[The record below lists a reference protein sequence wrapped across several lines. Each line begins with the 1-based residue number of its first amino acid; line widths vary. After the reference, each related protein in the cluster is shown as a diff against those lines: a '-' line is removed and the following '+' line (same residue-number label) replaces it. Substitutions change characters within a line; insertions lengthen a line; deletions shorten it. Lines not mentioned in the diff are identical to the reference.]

1 MKLKEFNG
9 RLYIET
15 RLGNEYPHLIHCSE
29 SLYDIKQDSASP
41 YLVAEEAGNFARLHL
56 LTSWSEDEA
65 LQDIAEYLT
74 EKEEHEPDQLH
85 LIGVYKLN
93 F

>member
-1 MKLKEFNG
+1 MKLNADFNG

-15 RLGNEYPHLIHCSE
+15 KHGHERPNVIHCSE
-29 SLYDIKQDSASP
+29 SLYQIKQDSATP

-65 LQDIAEYLT
+65 MQDVATYL
-74 EKEEHEPDQLH
+74 KEEEQHKEPH
-85 LIGVYKLN
+85 IIAVYKLS

>member
-9 RLYIET
+9 SLYIET
-15 RLGNEYPHLIHCSE
+15 KLGNEYPHLIHCGE
-29 SLYDIKQDSASP
+29 SLYDIKQDSAHP
-41 YLVAEEAGNFARLHL
+41 YLVAEECTNFPRLHL

-65 LQDIAEYLT
+65 LQDIAEYLQ
-74 EKEEHEPDQLH
+74 EKEGEEEPY
-85 LIGVYKLN
+85 LIAVFKLT

>member
-1 MKLKEFNG
+1 MKLNADFNG

-15 RLGNEYPHLIHCSE
+15 KHGHERPNVIHCSD
-29 SLYDIKQDSASP
+29 SLYQIKQDSATP
-41 YLVAEEAGNFARLHL
+41 YLVAEECTNFARLHL

-65 LQDIAEYLT
+65 LQDVATYLQEQEQHKEPHIIA
-74 EKEEHEPDQLH
+74 
-85 LIGVYKLN
+85 VYKLS

>member
-1 MKLKEFNG
+1 MKLQALPDG

-15 RLGNEYPHLIHCSE
+15 KLGNEYPHVIHCSD
-29 SLYDIKQDSASP
+29 SLYEIKQDSAHP
-41 YLVAEEAGNFARLHL
+41 YLVAEECTNFARLHL

-65 LQDIAEYLT
+65 LENIFEYLQ
-74 EKEEHEPDQLH
+74 EQENEEEPH
-85 LIGVYKLN
+85 LIGVFKLN

>member
-1 MKLKEFNG
+1 MKLKTDFNG

-15 RLGNEYPHLIHCSE
+15 RLGNEYPHIIHCGE
-29 SLYDIKQDSASP
+29 SLYDIKQDSATP
-41 YLVAEEAGNFARLHL
+41 YLVAEEATNFARLHL

-65 LQDIAEYLT
+65 LQDVAEYIT
-74 EKEEHEPDQLH
+74 EQEGEQEPH
-85 LIGVYKLN
+85 LIAVYELN

>member
-1 MKLKEFNG
+1 MKLKANFDSS
-9 RLYIET
+9 LYIET
-15 RLGNEYPHLIHCSE
+15 KLGHERPHVIHCSE
-29 SLYDIKQDSASP
+29 SLYEIKQDSAEP

-65 LQDIAEYLT
+65 LQDVATYLQ
-74 EKEEHEPDQLH
+74 EKEQHEHPH
-85 LIGVYKLN
+85 LVAVFKLN

>member
-1 MKLKEFNG
+1 MKLKANFDSS
-9 RLYIET
+9 LYIET
-15 RLGNEYPHLIHCSE
+15 KLGHERPHVIHCNE
-29 SLYDIKQDSASP
+29 SLFEIKQDSAEP

-65 LQDIAEYLT
+65 LQDVATYLQEEEET
-74 EKEEHEPDQLH
+74 EEPH
-85 LIGVYKLN
+85 LVAVFKLN

>member
-1 MKLKEFNG
+1 MKLKQFNG

-15 RLGNEYPHLIHCSE
+15 MLANEYPHLIHCSK
-29 SLYDIKQDSASP
+29 SLYEIKQDSAHP
-41 YLVAEEAGNFARLHL
+41 YLVAEECTNFARLHL

-65 LQDIAEYLT
+65 LQEIETYLR
-74 EKEEHEPDQLH
+74 EKEGEEEPH
-85 LIGVYKLN
+85 LIAVYKLE

>member
-9 RLYIET
+9 SLYIET
-15 RLGNEYPHLIHCSE
+15 KLGNEKPHVIHCGE
-29 SLYDIKQDSASP
+29 SLYNIKQDSAEP
-41 YLVAEEAGNFARLHL
+41 YLVAEECTNFPRLHL

-65 LQDIAEYLT
+65 LQEVAEYLQ
-74 EKEEHEPDQLH
+74 EKEGEEEPH
-85 LIGVYKLN
+85 IIAVYKLN

>member
-1 MKLKEFNG
+1 MKLQALPDG

-15 RLGNEYPHLIHCSE
+15 KLGNEYPHVIHCNK
-29 SLYDIKQDSASP
+29 SLYEIKQDSATP
-41 YLVAEEAGNFARLHL
+41 YLVAEEATNFARLHL

-65 LQDIAEYLT
+65 LQDIAEYLQ
-74 EKEEHEPDQLH
+74 EQENEEEPH
-85 LIGVYKLN
+85 LIAVYKLN

>member
-1 MKLKEFNG
+1 MKLKSDFKG

-15 RLGNEYPHLIHCSE
+15 RLGNEYPHLIHCGE
-29 SLYDIKQDSASP
+29 SLYDIKQDSAKP

-65 LQDIAEYLT
+65 LQEIADYLR
-74 EKEEHEPDQLH
+74 EEEAEQDPH
-85 LIGVYKLN
+85 LIAVYKLN

>member
-1 MKLKEFNG
+1 MKLKTDFNG

-15 RLGNEYPHLIHCSE
+15 RLGNEYPHVIHCGE
-29 SLYDIKQDSASP
+29 SLYDIKQDSAEP
-41 YLVAEEAGNFARLHL
+41 YLVAEEATNFARLHL

-65 LQDIAEYLT
+65 LQDIATYLSEEEGHT
-74 EKEEHEPDQLH
+74 EPH
-85 LIGVYKLN
+85 LIAVYKLN

>member
-1 MKLKEFNG
+1 MKLQTDFNS

-15 RLGNEYPHLIHCSE
+15 KLGNEYPHLIHCGE
-29 SLYDIKQDSASP
+29 SLYNIKNDPATP
-41 YLVAEEAGNFARLHL
+41 YLVAEECTNFPRLHL

-65 LQDIAEYLT
+65 LQDIATYLS
-74 EKEEHEPDQLH
+74 EEEGEQDPH
-85 LIGVYKLN
+85 LIAVYELN